1 MADNNAVKS
10 RRDTQIERLRGQH
23 PDKKFDDDE
32 EIFGQIFDDY
42 DEYEKRLGEYR
53 DREKTLSD
61 MFAADPR
68 SAEFLADWHNGKDP
82 IAAIL
87 ARYGSEYKDMLDDPE
102 FVQKLADEHKAEIER
117 IARSKQLDEDYE
129 ANMEQTLETLR
140 QFQADNGMSDEQ
152 IDEVVNA
159 LLGIV
164 RDGVMGKFA
173 PETLQ
178 MMMNAINHD
187 ADVAN
192 ASEEGN
198 IAGRNAKI
206 TEQLRKSNKGD
217 GVAHLNGKNS
227 TNAAPR
233 DGKPMSVFDLAKEA
247 R

>member
-1 MADNNAVKS
+1 MAENNAVKS
-10 RRDTQIERLRGQH
+10 RRDTHIERLRSKH
-23 PDKKFDDDE
+23 PDKKFEDDE
-32 EIFGQIFDDY
+32 EIFGQISDDY
-42 DEYEKRLGEYR
+42 DDYDKRIGEYEG
-53 DREKTLSD
+53 REKTLSD

-87 ARYGSEYKDMLDDPE
+87 ARYGSEYKDMLDDPD
-102 FVQKLADEHKAEIER
+102 FVQKLGEEHKAEIER
-117 IARSKQLDEDYE
+117 IARSKKLDEEYE

-140 QFQADNGMSDEQ
+140 KFQTDNGMTDEQ
-152 IDEVVNA
+152 VDDVVNA

-178 MMMNAINHD
+178 MMMKAINHD

-192 ASEEGN
+192 AGEEGN

-217 GVAHLNGKNS
+217 GIAPLNGKNGS
-227 TNAAPR
+227 NPVPKQ
-233 DGKPMSVFDLAKEA
+233 GKAMSVFDLAKEA
-247 R
+247 Q